1 MKFSTRE
8 IYFLID
14 ACEYRIQSYEK
25 ALESGEL
32 TDDEYSDI
40 VNDKG
45 VLEILL
51 SSLKKALPHKQ
62 TTVEAISGI
71 MIRLQD
77 TTEYLL
83 STRANHK
90 QLNAAQ
96 DGLKKQDFYI
106 YLNPTEL

>member
-25 ALESGEL
+25 ALKSGEL
-32 TDDEYSDI
+32 TDDDYSDI

-51 SSLKKALPHKQ
+51 SSLKKALPHKR
-62 TTVEAISGI
+62 TTVEAISG
-71 MIRLQD
+71 MIIHLQD

-83 STRANHK
+83 STIANRK
-90 QLNAAQ
+90 QFNAAQ
-96 DGLKKQDFYI
+96 DSLNKRDFYI

>member
-8 IYFLID
+8 IYFLIE
-14 ACEYRIQSYEK
+14 AVEYRIQSYEK
-25 ALESGEL
+25 RLKSDML

-51 SSLKKALPHKQ
+51 ETLKEKYPNQ
-62 TTVEAISGI
+62 TASAKCG
-71 MIRLQD
+71 MIVRLQD

-83 STRANHK
+83 STVVNRKYLSSA
-90 QLNAAQ
+90 LE
-96 DGLKKQDFYI
+96 DLKKPEIYI
-106 YLNPTEL
+106 SINLTEL

>member
-1 MKFSTRE
+1 M
-8 IYFLID
+8 I
-14 ACEYRIQSYEK
+14 
-25 ALESGEL
+25 
-32 TDDEYSDI
+32 
-40 VNDKG
+40 KG

-71 MIRLQD
+71 MIRLPD

-83 STRANHK
+83 STLANRK

-96 DGLKKQDFYI
+96 DGLKKQDFL
-106 YLNPTEL
+106 YLSQPDGAMI

>member
-51 SSLKKALPHKQ
+51 SSLKKALPNKQ
-62 TTVEAISGI
+62 TVGAISGI
-71 MIRLQD
+71 IIRLQD

-83 STRANHK
+83 STLANRK
-90 QLNAAQ
+90 QLNTAQ
-96 DGLKKQDFYI
+96 DSLNKRDFYI
-106 YLNPTEL
+106 YINPTEL